1 MKNILI
7 IKFYYVIA
15 FGLLLIF
22 SKVTIAQQ
30 SLFDLLQEAEKNNP
44 ALISQHNKYLAAMEK
59 VNQISLPEPM
69 GGLGYMLMPA
79 EMRQGLQFSL
89 MQDLPWFGML
99 ALRREELKVMAEME
113 ELVYREK
120 KNNLIAT
127 IKEKWFMLFAMD
139 RMMVSEQHHLENYQN
154 IEKVVSSRYETGKSS
169 LGELLEVKFMIEEI
183 KNEITKITKEKELI
197 KDEILL
203 LLNRKSGDSLFQPF
217 TLDLFYLPYPD
228 STLKNYILT
237 NNPMILRMEKMI
249 YATELGRQMLKKDS
263 KPMFTLG
270 FDYAILNQAETH
282 GSSGGYES
290 FLMPSIK
297 LKLPIKRKKYNSWQ
311 KEKEFEIVMLNAD
324 KENVKNEMLNE
335 LNKMLFE
342 YRNNERNIELYL
354 KQIELTQQMVE
365 LMKTEYESMGMGF
378 DKILHMEH
386 EIRELTVNVEKSYI
400 EMSVMAFKIQ
410 AMYE

>member
-1 MKNILI
+1 MKKSDGDTPIPSSGVLKNAFIFSFLNIL
-7 IKFYYVIA
+7 
-15 FGLLLIF
+15 
-22 SKVTIAQQ
+22 T
-30 SLFDLLQEAEKNNP
+30 
-44 ALISQHNKYLAAMEK
+44 
-59 VNQISLPEPM
+59 VN
-69 GGLGYMLMPA
+69 
-79 EMRQGLQFSL
+79 
-89 MQDLPWFGML
+89 
-99 ALRREELKVMAEME
+99 
-113 ELVYREK
+113 
-120 KNNLIAT
+120 
-127 IKEKWFMLFAMD
+127 
-139 RMMVSEQHHLENYQN
+139 
-154 IEKVVSSRYETGKSS
+154 
-169 LGELLEVKFMIEEI
+169 
-183 KNEITKITKEKELI
+183 
-197 KDEILL
+197 
-203 LLNRKSGDSLFQPF
+203 
-217 TLDLFYLPYPD
+217 